1 MNESGS
7 DGREVLREK
16 EERGGSV
23 SERSILRRAEVFDQT
38 DSVICFFF
46 LYVINSHLCV
56 VLLLFYFI
64 FFSLTHSRAGLNL
77 LEEKAR
83 KKINHGYGSL
93 SATQVGSTALGPD
106 SSARADNYF
115 LLLYVLFFLPGR
127 SN

>member
-46 LYVINSHLCV
+46 FIRDKFSFVRCIV
-56 VLLLFYFI
+56 V
-64 FFSLTHSRAGLNL
+64 
-77 LEEKAR
+77 
-83 KKINHGYGSL
+83 
-93 SATQVGSTALGPD
+93 V
-106 SSARADNYF
+106 
-115 LLLYVLFFLPGR
+115 
-127 SN
+127 